1 MINIICVAMK
11 SQKTKKQ
18 RMKIRLLGMAKMIPS
33 LEELPQHVLKL
44 LDVLNKSAD
53 NFMVIGKLDIFNY
66 ESIDIAA
73 LEKRYCVKSQMEGRG
88 THKRWSFA
96 ISNIECTINGYNEQW
111 LTSCEF
117 C

>member
-18 RMKIRLLGMAKMIPS
+18 RMKIRLICMAKMIPS

-44 LDVLNKSAD
+44 LDVLNESVD
-53 NFMVIGKLDIFNY
+53 NFMVIGQLDIFNY
-66 ESIDIAA
+66 ESIDIVA
-73 LEKRYCVKSQMEGRG
+73 LKERYCVKSEIESRL

-96 ISNIECTINGYNEQW
+96 ISNKEC
-111 LTSCEF
+111 
-117 C
+117 

>member
-18 RMKIRLLGMAKMIPS
+18 RMKIRLICMAKMIPS

-44 LDVLNKSAD
+44 LDVLNGSAD
-53 NFMVIGKLDIFNY
+53 NFIMIGQLDIFNY
-66 ESIDIAA
+66 ESIDITS
-73 LEKRYCVKSQMEGRG
+73 LVKLYCVKSEMEGRG

-96 ISNIECTINGYNEQW
+96 ISNKECN
-111 LTSCEF
+111 
-117 C
+117 